1 MFVTP
6 ILVIMLKLLNDE
18 GIIKLWKSP
27 VKLKAE
33 DDTAEKTDEPDGKEE
48 KASKKK
54 AKIFGKKK

>member
-1 MFVTP
+1 
-6 ILVIMLKLLNDE
+6 MLKLLNDE